1 MDCIILAGGFGTRL
15 GSLTKKIPKP
25 MLPINNLPF
34 LEILIK
40 KIVNTELIENILI
53 CTHYKSSIIENYFKS
68 KNYPIRII
76 KEKSPLGTGGAIKK
90 SLRYCLSQKILVLN
104 GDTFVNI
111 DLKKFIKKNKK
122 LKKNTM
128 LLIKKNKA
136 SRYGSILINKNKI
149 SFLKKNSKKKKNNI
163 NAGVYILKKNIF
175 DTFKKKFFSF
185 ENFIASTITFK
196 NWNFQISNSFF
207 LDIGIKKDYFFAKK
221 KLRKYE

>member
-76 KEKSPLGTGGAIKK
+76 KEKS
-90 SLRYCLSQKILVLN
+90 
-104 GDTFVNI
+104 
-111 DLKKFIKKNKK
+111 
-122 LKKNTM
+122 
-128 LLIKKNKA
+128 
-136 SRYGSILINKNKI
+136 SRYWRS
-149 SFLKKNSKKKKNNI
+149 
-163 NAGVYILKKNIF
+163 Y
-175 DTFKKKFFSF
+175 
-185 ENFIASTITFK
+185 
-196 NWNFQISNSFF
+196 
-207 LDIGIKKDYFFAKK
+207 
-221 KLRKYE
+221 